1 MYKTDTICAI
11 ASAMTNAGIGII
23 RVSGSDAI
31 EKVDRIYKGKQKLTE
46 VESHTVQ
53 YGHIVYDDKV
63 IDEVMVLVLK
73 APRTYTTEDREICV
87 KLNGKNVATRV
98 RYTGEEIKL
107 VLK

>member
-46 VESHTVQ
+46 VYEQADSWKRTN
-53 YGHIVYDDKV
+53 VY
-63 IDEVMVLVLK
+63 
-73 APRTYTTEDREICV
+73 R
-87 KLNGKNVATRV
+87 
-98 RYTGEEIKL
+98 
-107 VLK
+107 